1 MNLLSVSVVLVV
13 LVGAWAQIKVTRPLC
28 DSAEAEEAALAAQDY
43 LNGQHTHGYKYTL
56 NRIEDIKVMAMP
68 DGNSTYVLE
77 VDLLETDCHVLDPTP
92 LANCTVRP
100 KMMTSVEGDC
110 DVVMKKVGGAFT
122 VTAFKC
128 KTEESTE
135 DLCLGCPVLLP
146 LNDTTA
152 LSFVRETLVTV
163 NNRTKNI
170 TYSLLEVGRM
180 SSQVVSG
187 GPTYI
192 AEYII
197 TEANCTETCSPL
209 LDASAARGICYAKG
223 KEGAHTV
230 DCKMFPVQM
239 PAADS
244 NTTVAAASPPHVHAH
259 AHAHPHHH
267 SFRHHKLTA
276 LHNPHLS
283 DLLSSE
289 SSESGEVAPTA
300 AAVDGTPGPATD
312 SSAASAANSAVT
324 PEADAPAPIVK
335 RDAPVEPVLEA
346 NPVLLVP
353 LCPGRVRHF

>member
-1 MNLLSVSVVLVV
+1 MNLPLSSPLCFSLKLLDCSSSSGMNLLSVSVVLVV

-230 DCKMFPVQM
+230 DCKMFPVQVKCY
-239 PAADS
+239 S

-267 SFRHHKLTA
+267 GFRHHKLTA

-283 DLLSSE
+283 GLLSSE
-289 SSESGEVAPTA
+289 SSESGEV
-300 AAVDGTPGPATD
+300 
-312 SSAASAANSAVT
+312 
-324 PEADAPAPIVK
+324 ADAPAPIVK